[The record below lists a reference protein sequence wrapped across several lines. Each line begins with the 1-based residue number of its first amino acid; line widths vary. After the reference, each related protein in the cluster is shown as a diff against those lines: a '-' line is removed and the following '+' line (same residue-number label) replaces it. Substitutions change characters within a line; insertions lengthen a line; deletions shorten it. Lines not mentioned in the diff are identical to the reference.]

1 MRMTPKLMRR
11 FLIVA
16 GLSVSSLALAG
27 TSSAMIAADD
37 DEKVEKEEKKEKRTI
52 RVIRSGDRPVTV
64 IKRGDHK
71 IIAHS
76 AVEARLEEQE
86 RARAEATAALAEV
99 SKRLEKSR
107 SKSEKAALKAAQK
120 GLMAA
125 IEALEERRTR
135 HVVMGPSR
143 VEIARIEAEAMEHA
157 LKELEIR
164 EGELTT
170 MRIELKDELAEARE
184 EIEEALGELDIE
196 LDMDGDIRAL
206 RLKSLKTAEVSLEEM
221 EKEHLEALKRAE
233 KEIKRER
240 ERLEERLKERK
251 EEADKKDN

>member
-76 AVEARLEEQE
+76 AEARLEEQE
-86 RARAEATAALAEV
+86 RALAEATAALAEV

-143 VEIARIEAEAMEHA
+143 VEIARIEAEAMEDA
-157 LKELEIR
+157 LKELEVR

-251 EEADKKDN
+251 EEAGKKDN